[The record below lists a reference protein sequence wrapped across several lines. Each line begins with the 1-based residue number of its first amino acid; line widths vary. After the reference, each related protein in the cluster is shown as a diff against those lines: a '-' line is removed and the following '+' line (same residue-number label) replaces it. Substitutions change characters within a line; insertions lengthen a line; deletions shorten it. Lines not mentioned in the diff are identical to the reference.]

1 MAEDIHEILTKLPE
15 LYSGSAK
22 QAVLKQLEI
31 SAVATLQNL
40 REAHDV
46 YGGAGESALKEA
58 IRVLKHETSSNRRR
72 NGKRRLC
79 KHR

>member
-22 QAVLKQLEI
+22 QTVLRQLEI

-40 REAHDV
+40 RESHDV
-46 YGGAGESALKEA
+46 YGGVGESALKEA
-58 IRVLKHETSSNRRR
+58 IRVLEHSTLSNRRR
-72 NGKRRLC
+72 NGKWQFCR
-79 KHR
+79 HQ